1 MAKIIF
7 VSYPETGH
15 LNASFKIAK
24 GLKANGHQVG
34 YLGLPDFE
42 EHIRNQGFEFVALFE
57 GLCPKGFLL
66 ESAVKNNVENIE
78 AVLLKV
84 SRAGQPLER
93 YLWQELDQIFRR
105 VEPDLSIIDLFLPDF
120 ALISARLGLPL
131 VLLNT
136 QFFNPWAERKAAY
149 QPLINWPEL
158 ILSPQEFDF
167 PGTERKKN
175 CRYVESSI
183 DLQRRDVPFPW
194 ERLDPHRPLLYCSF
208 GSQSHIFQG
217 SRKFFQTVID
227 AMAARP
233 DWQLVLTTGA
243 HLKPEDFHS
252 VPANAILVE
261 TAPQL
266 DILEKAS
273 IMMSHGGF
281 NSVKEAI
288 FFGVPMILFP
298 MIRDHPAIAARVV
311 YHGLG
316 VRGELQKV
324 SVEQLHSLI
333 NRIEKDT
340 SFRVKIEAMGRKF
353 RAAENSSPAVQS
365 IELVLDALREKGHH
379 EDTAAALANLFQPTT
394 KRNS

>member
-1 MAKIIF
+1 MAQIIF

-24 GLKANGHQVG
+24 GLKSNGHRVG
-34 YLGLPDFE
+34 YVGLPDFE
-42 EHIRNQGFEFVALFE
+42 EHVRNQGFEFIPLFE
-57 GLCPKGFLL
+57 KLCPKGFLL
-66 ESAVKNNVENIE
+66 ETAVRNNIENIE
-78 AVLLKV
+78 AILLRV
-84 SRAGQPLER
+84 SRTGQPLDR
-93 YLWQELDQIFRR
+93 YLWQELDQIFRQ
-105 VEPDLSIIDLFLPDF
+105 VEPDLLIVDLFLPDF
-120 ALISARLGLPL
+120 ALIAARLGLPL

-149 QPLINWPEL
+149 QPLVEWPEL

-183 DLQRRDVPFPW
+183 DLKRRDVPFPW
-194 ERLDPHRPLLYCSF
+194 ERLDAQRPLVYCSF

-217 SRKFFQTVID
+217 SRKFFQTVIE
-227 AMAARP
+227 AIAARR
-233 DWQLVLTTGA
+233 DWQLVLTTGS

-252 VPANAILVE
+252 VPPNAVLVSA
-261 TAPQL
+261 APQL
-266 DILEKAS
+266 DILRKAS
-273 IMMSHGGF
+273 IMMTHGGF

-298 MIRDHPAIAARVV
+298 TIRDHPPVAARVV

-324 SVEQLHSLI
+324 SVEQVHSLI
-333 NRIEKDT
+333 NRIEKDP
-340 SFRVKIEAMGRKF
+340 SFRVRIEAMGRKF

-365 IELVLDALREKGHH
+365 IETVLAALREKGPHT
-379 EDTAAALANLFQPTT
+379 DAATALANVFQPAT
-394 KRNS
+394 